1 MKSLTITDIE
11 TDDFSISASGE
22 HIINLN
28 IGTIM
33 RRPQGRQGEIK
44 ILI

>member
-28 IGTIM
+28 IGTIKTDNCKNINA
-33 RRPQGRQGEIK
+33 IK
-44 ILI
+44 L